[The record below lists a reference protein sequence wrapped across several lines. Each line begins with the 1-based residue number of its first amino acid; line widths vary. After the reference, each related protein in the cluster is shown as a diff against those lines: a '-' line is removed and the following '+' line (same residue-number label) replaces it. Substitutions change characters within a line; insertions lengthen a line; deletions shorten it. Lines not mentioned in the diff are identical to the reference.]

1 MPILLQYLFVI
12 GAFQGVLL
20 SCLLVFGGQNTNA
33 SRILGVWC
41 LFLALSFVGPFITM
55 KPELNP
61 FSGLIGWSFFLPAS
75 YGALLFLYC
84 RHAIINR
91 PLQLVDLA
99 HFIPF
104 LLCYLINWEFLFAPG
119 AEKLAFLKTD
129 LDKSI
134 GFAIGEKIL
143 YLQAFVYLGFS
154 AALVRK
160 YQKEA
165 KNTLSSFNPD
175 IFSWLWKLLIID
187 LVIWSLKTAADVFD
201 HAFILLSTAGDVLII
216 VLIYSIAMA
225 QWRNPGLFTI
235 EQFSIDAEGNIE
247 THSTGQPADKNTL
260 DDVAP
265 SRNSGALD
273 ASIRASLLKA
283 VREHMQERQTYL
295 DSELTLTRLSEA
307 IGVSTHH
314 LSEVLNQQEGKNFYQ
329 FVNEYRIGYIC
340 DQLKANPA
348 IKILDLAMAAGFS
361 SKSTFNAVFKQ
372 FTGLTPSQ
380 YRSQLI
386 AN

>member
-12 GAFQGVLL
+12 GAFQGLLL
-20 SCLLVFGGQNTNA
+20 SCLLVFGTQNTNA

-41 LFLALSFVGPFITM
+41 LFLALSFLGPFITLI
-55 KPELNP
+55 PEVNM

-91 PLQLVDLA
+91 PLRAVDLV
-99 HFIPF
+99 HFAPL
-104 LLCYLINWEFLFAPG
+104 LLCYVINSDFLFSSG
-119 AEKLAFLKTD
+119 EEKLVFLRTNSSD
-129 LDKSI
+129 SLELM
-134 GFAIGEKIL
+134 IGEAIL
-143 YLQAFVYLGFS
+143 FLQAFIYLGFS
-154 AALVRK
+154 AALIRK

-187 LVIWSLKTAADVFD
+187 LVIWSLKAAANFSEY
-201 HAFILLSTAGDVLII
+201 HFILSTAGDALII

-235 EQFSIDAEGNIE
+235 EQFSINAEGSIE
-247 THSTGQPADKNTL
+247 THSTGQPADRNTL
-260 DDVAP
+260 DEEVP
-265 SRNSGALD
+265 PRNTGALD
-273 ASIRASLLKA
+273 ASIRSSLLKA
-283 VREHMQERQTYL
+283 VRQHMQERQTFL
-295 DSELTLTRLSEA
+295 DSQLTLTRLSEA
-307 IGVSTHH
+307 VGVSTHH

-340 DQLKANPA
+340 DQLKVNPS

>member
-1 MPILLQYLFVI
+1 MPILQQYLFVI
-12 GAFQGVLL
+12 GAFQGLLL
-20 SCLLVFGGQNTNA
+20 SCLLIFGTQNTNA
-33 SRILGVWC
+33 SRILGIWC
-41 LFLALSFVGPFITM
+41 LFLALSFLGPFITISH
-55 KPELNP
+55 ELNM

-91 PLQLVDLA
+91 PLRAVDLA
-99 HFIPF
+99 HFAPF
-104 LLCYLINWEFLFAPG
+104 LLCYLINSGFLLSSG
-119 AEKLAFLKTD
+119 EDKLVFLRANPSD
-129 LDKSI
+129 SVELR
-134 GFAIGEKIL
+134 IGETIL
-143 YLQAFVYLGFS
+143 FLQAFIYLGFS
-154 AALVRK
+154 AALIRK
-160 YQKEA
+160 YQNEA
-165 KNTLSSFNPD
+165 KHTLSSFNPD

-187 LVIWSLKTAADVFD
+187 LVIWSLKAVANNSEYHFV
-201 HAFILLSTAGDVLII
+201 LSTAGDVLII

-235 EQFSIDAEGNIE
+235 EQFSINAEGSIE

-260 DDVAP
+260 DDGVPA
-265 SRNSGALD
+265 RNTGALD
-273 ASIRASLLKA
+273 ASIRSSLLKA
-283 VREHMQERQTYL
+283 VRQHMEEQKTYL

-307 IGVSTHH
+307 VGVSTHH

-329 FVNEYRIGYIC
+329 FVNEYRIAYIC
-340 DQLKANPA
+340 DELKNNPT

-380 YRSQLI
+380 YRGQLLE
-386 AN
+386 N

>member
-1 MPILLQYLFVI
+1 MPILQQYLFVI
-12 GAFQGVLL
+12 GGFQGLLL
-20 SCLLVFGGQNTNA
+20 SGLLIFGTRNTNA

-41 LFLALSFVGPFITM
+41 LFLALSFLGPFITLS
-55 KPELNP
+55 PGINL

-91 PLQLVDLA
+91 PLRAADLV
-99 HFIPF
+99 HFTPL
-104 LLCYLINWEFLFAPG
+104 LLCYLLNSKFLLASG
-119 AEKLAFLKTD
+119 VDKLAYLRTD
-129 LDKSI
+129 SSNSVA
-134 GFAIGEKIL
+134 FMIGESIL
-143 YLQAFVYLGFS
+143 FLQAFVYLVFS

-165 KNTLSSFNPD
+165 KNTLSSFNPE
-175 IFSWLWKLLIID
+175 IFSWLWKLLVID
-187 LVIWSLKTAADVFD
+187 LVIWSLKAAASYYGYF
-201 HAFILLSTAGDVLII
+201 FIFSTAGDVLII
-216 VLIYSIAMA
+216 MLIYSIAMA

-235 EQFSIDAEGNIE
+235 EQFSINAEGVIE
-247 THSTGQPADKNTL
+247 THSAGQPADKNTL
-260 DDVAP
+260 DDIV
-265 SRNSGALD
+265 SSKNSGALD
-273 ASIRASLLKA
+273 ASIRTSLLKA

-307 IGVSTHH
+307 VGVSTHH

-340 DQLKANPA
+340 DALKSNPT

-380 YRSQLI
+380 YRSQLM